1 MLRQSLA
8 EEYYLEAEE
17 TPEEPGV
24 EWLLL
29 YDFKETKPG
38 TKFWTNLSRLTALG
52 EGSTLI
58 QRSVFLTKK
67 RRIVTAARRLA
78 EHYGAR
84 TEVFKGRR
92 EDP

>member
-1 MLRQSLA
+1 MARASTNF
-8 EEYYLEAEE
+8 Y
-17 TPEEPGV
+17 
-24 EWLLL
+24 
-29 YDFKETKPG
+29 
-38 TKFWTNLSRLTALG
+38 TNLARLASQL

-67 RRIVTAARRLA
+67 RRVVAAARLA

>member
-1 MLRQSLA
+1 MARASTNF
-8 EEYYLEAEE
+8 Y
-17 TPEEPGV
+17 
-24 EWLLL
+24 
-29 YDFKETKPG
+29 
-38 TKFWTNLSRLTALG
+38 TNLARLASQL

-67 RRIVTAARRLA
+67 RRVVAAARRLA

-92 EDP
+92 EDS